1 MMRFPPSWMSLL
13 ILPPGGDSGLDGQVR
28 ISIFAVPGRNLTV
41 RERNT
46 HRPLGDPGSF
56 SSVPGGRLDFC
67 SFLGFRRCP
76 FSHDEDMQRA
86 GATLNSAFAAS
97 EGRQA
102 VFFLPFCFLSFFLI
116 SHRRPPLTMLFFVS
130 RCINVMCD
138 GRDAE
143 VLKIELGNGGRG
155 RRPTRVGSLADDDG
169 SRRRERVTM
178 MTKEA
183 EENYDDD
190 YDTRCWFLFLA
201 FLVGTRALL

>member
-1 MMRFPPSWMSLL
+1 MTGSLAYRFAFLIFLSRPWHCLPQPAAFAQDLMTPALRLGLNRTSFGGRMMRFPPSWMSLL

-102 VFFLPFCFLSFFLI
+102 VLFCLFAFFLSFP
-116 SHRRPPLTMLFFVS
+116 SLT
-130 RCINVMCD
+130 
-138 GRDAE
+138 
-143 VLKIELGNGGRG
+143 
-155 RRPTRVGSLADDDG
+155 DD
-169 SRRRERVTM
+169 
-178 MTKEA
+178 
-183 EENYDDD
+183 
-190 YDTRCWFLFLA
+190 LP
-201 FLVGTRALL
+201 